1 MLPHSQ
7 NLIKWIGESNKI
19 ELAEIT
25 SKLLPEG
32 KPDFAVIRNHQPI
45 KMLEKSIERKVLR
58 ATIYMMVKSFC
69 ESINVIRN
77 MNEDQMID
85 CASMMLDECGTFRL
99 EDYQVMF
106 TMAKRGKIGKI
117 MDRLDISVISQL
129 LDEYWTIRNEY
140 GKREQE
146 RQFDTI
152 TLTTN
157 QNAEFVPKEKVLEA
171 FKQLQEARK
180 EFESKEPDETES
192 EQRRK
197 ERLLKMRT
205 AWEQ

>member
-1 MLPHSQ
+1 
-7 NLIKWIGESNKI
+7 
-19 ELAEIT
+19 
-25 SKLLPEG
+25 
-32 KPDFAVIRNHQPI
+32 
-45 KMLEKSIERKVLR
+45 
-58 ATIYMMVKSFC
+58 
-69 ESINVIRN
+69 

-85 CASMMLDECGTFRL
+85 CASMLLDECGTFRL